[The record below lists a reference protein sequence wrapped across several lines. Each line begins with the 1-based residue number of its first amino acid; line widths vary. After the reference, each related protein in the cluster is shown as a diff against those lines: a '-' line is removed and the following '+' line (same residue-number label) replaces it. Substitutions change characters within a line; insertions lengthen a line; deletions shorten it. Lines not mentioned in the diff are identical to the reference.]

1 MRPRSPTLEGLRA
14 IVRRPSFGL
23 AEIAWRWSF
32 GSAAGLLLTL
42 ALFEYLDTLPVSR
55 GDLVLLGTKHPL
67 LISQAIVHIVRGSGF
82 RLVEAVLVLSL
93 ALGVAWI
100 GIASLARAATLK
112 VLLAYF
118 HEGDVSLP
126 DAPPFRLRALF
137 GLNFLQ
143 LGTALAA
150 AIGCLAAIVLGGA
163 VTSPGDP
170 GATLLI
176 FLTVALLVWLAW
188 SVVSW
193 YLSLAAVFV
202 VVRGQDAFGAMAAA
216 VELCCTRAGAIF
228 AAGSWFGL
236 AHFVA
241 FAVATSVVAFP
252 LGLAGVLPSG
262 MVVGGVLLITLL
274 YFAVVDF
281 LHAGRL
287 AAYVAMLELPAAP
300 LAPASTPA
308 PLHLAG
314 VMDPTELILSD
325 VSIAP
330 GS

>member
-1 MRPRSPTLEGLRA
+1 MKSRSSTLEGFRA
-14 IVRRPSFGL
+14 VLCRPSFGL

-42 ALFEYLDTLPVSR
+42 ALFEYLNTLPVSR
-55 GDLVLLGTKHPL
+55 GDLALLGTKHPI
-67 LISQAIVHIVRGSGF
+67 LISQAIGHILRGSGF
-82 RLVEAVLVLSL
+82 RLLEAILVL
-93 ALGVAWI
+93 ALTLGAAWI
-100 GIASLARAATLK
+100 GIASLAQAVTLK
-112 VLLAYF
+112 ALLAYF
-118 HEGDVSLP
+118 REGGGSLP
-126 DAPPFRLRALF
+126 DAAPSRLRALF
-137 GLNFLQ
+137 GLNFLR
-143 LGTALAA
+143 LGAALAA

-170 GATLLI
+170 STTLLI

-202 VVRGQDAFGAMAAA
+202 VVRGRDTFGAMAAA

-228 AAGSWFGL
+228 AAGTWFGL

-241 FAVATSVVAFP
+241 FVLATSVVAFP
-252 LGLAGVLPSG
+252 LGLAGVLPHG
-262 MVVGGVLLITLL
+262 MVLGGVLLITLL

-300 LAPASTPA
+300 VAPTATPVLLPIASA
-308 PLHLAG
+308 
-314 VMDPTELILSD
+314 VDPTELILGD
-325 VSIAP
+325 VPLAP
-330 GS
+330 GN